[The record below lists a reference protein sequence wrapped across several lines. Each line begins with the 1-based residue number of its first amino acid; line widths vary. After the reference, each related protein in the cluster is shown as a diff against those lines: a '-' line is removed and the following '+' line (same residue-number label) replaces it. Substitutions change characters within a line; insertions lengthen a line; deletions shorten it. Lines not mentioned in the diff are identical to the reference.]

1 MSILKRN
8 GLTSTLQVKVSNV
21 HSPRQLWKE
30 FQFFSW
36 PPSSEILVLGD
47 LGSDSVARPGEGESR
62 LEVSAIVITA
72 GRRNF
77 RDLFSSRPVRASYS
91 GMVSEVQ
98 HRLNLFAVGLPW
110 HLRPTGNSACWQN
123 EPNMHVH
130 AHVVQYLHA
139 CLCNAVVHRG
149 MLNMIT

>member
-1 MSILKRN
+1 MSTIQIK
-8 GLTSTLQVKVSNV
+8 TSNV
-21 HSPRQLWKE
+21 HSPRQLWKG
-30 FQFFSW
+30 FQLFSW
-36 PPSSEILVLGD
+36 PPSSKILALGG
-47 LGSDSVARPGEGESR
+47 LASASVARPGEVNQDQ
-62 LEVSAIVITA
+62 EVSTILITT
-72 GRRNF
+72 GRRNS

-98 HRLNLFAVGLPW
+98 HRLNLFTAGLPW
-110 HLRPTGNSACWQN
+110 HLRTTGNSACWHN

-139 CLCNAVVHRG
+139 CLCNAVVRWG